1 MRFTM
6 CHENYNVSNMNVS
19 IAFYREA
26 LGLSVKSQKTGDGF
40 LIDYLGNDANDFL
53 LELTELKDHPQA
65 YDLGEC
71 EFHLAFSVKEFEAA
85 HRKHAFTSSKILMV
99 IGWKLFPSRSD
110 LSLCQKRFLSLKH
123 SLLVYTEGSGMPFLS
138 HFI

>member
-26 LGLSVKSQKTGDGF
+26 LDLSVKSQKTGDGF
-40 LIDYLGNDANDFL
+40 LIVYLGNDANDFL

-65 YDLGEC
+65 YDLG
-71 EFHLAFSVKEFEAA
+71 
-85 HRKHAFTSSKILMV
+85 
-99 IGWKLFPSRSD
+99 
-110 LSLCQKRFLSLKH
+110 
-123 SLLVYTEGSGMPFLS
+123 
-138 HFI
+138 